1 MDTTMK
7 AILPARIVVV
17 PIIQRD
23 DETDEMLW
31 DRSKPLTKEDLEELG
46 YRHRDDLN
54 RAMRDWLNACAG
66 VERGAGFGDDT
77 GPYALLRIFIQSII
91 DYDLVDS
98 SDFGPDAPDS
108 EVFPRFK
115 WFMDRGMNE

>member
-1 MDTTMK
+1 MDTHTRLT
-7 AILPARIVVV
+7 LPARIYVV
-17 PIIQRD
+17 PILQ
-23 DETDEMLW
+23 TDNDTDAMLW
-31 DRSKPLTKEDLEELG
+31 DRATPVTKDNLEELG

-98 SDFGPDAPDS
+98 SDFGPDAPDN